1 MIRLTDAELE
11 AAIAECEAYLRRYIG
26 GPKRIAVMDRLSLLR
41 ELKELRAFVRAEKIV
56 IPAVGSSDDDH
67 PCVDEREWPKPQSL
81 VELVT
86 QINWIAAEALGRVF
100 GAADK
105 ASVAKL
111 VDEWTSRQHADRP
124 AETKE
129 PPQ

>member
-1 MIRLTDAELE
+1 MTRLTDAELE

-26 GPKRIAVMDRLSLLR
+26 GPKRIAVMDRLSMLR
-41 ELKELRAFVRAEKIV
+41 ELKELRAFVRECAEGDEFDR
-56 IPAVGSSDDDH
+56 PS
-67 PCVDEREWPKPQSL
+67 VDEREWLKPQSL

-105 ASVAKL
+105 ARVARL
-111 VDEWTSRQHADRP
+111 VDEWTSRQHADKP